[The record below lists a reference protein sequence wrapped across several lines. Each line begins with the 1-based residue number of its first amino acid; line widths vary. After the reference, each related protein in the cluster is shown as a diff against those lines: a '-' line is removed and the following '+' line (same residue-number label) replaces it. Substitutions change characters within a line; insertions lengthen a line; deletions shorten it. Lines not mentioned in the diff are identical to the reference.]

1 MPSLK
6 EINQRIKEVE
16 NSYRSGEMD
25 LTESTSIIEETLKE
39 YVGEDRVIP
48 ISEYQMPVYDEK
60 SSFFSGIK
68 KLDDIFGKFKKGD
81 IFTIT
86 APTGQGKSTFA
97 REIFIRF
104 AEQGKKCLYFSYEDR
119 NEGFIEKLGKNLPE
133 GYIPMILNDKSLTWI
148 EARVLEAILKYNVEI
163 VFIDNLKS
171 ITDFMARSVNN
182 SIEFSMQRLKEIAMK
197 YNILIFLCAHI
208 RKDESKNID
217 INSIKD
223 SSAIADISSLVIAL
237 IREVEKSEYTNIT
250 SFSVI
255 KNRNNGNLKRFKMN
269 FIQAGV
275 SGRFD
280 EKVGDLK
287 ELADEASNYHDR

>member
-104 AEQGKKCLYFSYEDR
+104 AEQDKKCLYFSYEDR

-237 IREVEKSEYTNIT
+237 IREVEKGEYTNIT